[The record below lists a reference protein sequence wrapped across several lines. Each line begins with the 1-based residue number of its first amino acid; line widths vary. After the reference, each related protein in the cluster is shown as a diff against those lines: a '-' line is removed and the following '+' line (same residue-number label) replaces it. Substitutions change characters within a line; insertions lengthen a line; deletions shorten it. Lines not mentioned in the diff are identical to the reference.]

1 MVNRDELVAYCDEL
15 LESSTYQD
23 YTPNGLQVAGG
34 AAIGTL
40 VSGVTASESLIEA
53 AIDLKADALLVHHGW
68 FWRGE
73 EPRVVG
79 MKQRRLKRLLCA
91 DINLIAYHL
100 PLDGHVSLG
109 NNALLGEQL
118 GFTQAG
124 RFGSGPGGG
133 IACHGRVAQPLTPE
147 ALAGRIASVL
157 GRAPLILQGGDHS
170 IRRVGWCS
178 GAAQDYLAQ
187 AASLGLDAFI
197 SGEASERTFHEA
209 RELGIHYFAAGHHAT
224 ERYGVSALG
233 SHLAQKYGLT
243 HHFLDSENPV

>member
-1 MVNRDELVAYCDEL
+1 MVNRDELIAYCDVF
-15 LESSTYQD
+15 LESGTYQD
-23 YTPNGLQVAGG
+23 YAPNGLQVAGRG
-34 AAIGTL
+34 TIGTL
-40 VSGVTASESLIEA
+40 VSGVTASGALIEA
-53 AIDLKADALLVHHGW
+53 AIDLKADTLLVHHGW

-73 EPRVVG
+73 DARVVG
-79 MKQRRLKRLLCA
+79 MKQQRLKRLLCA

-100 PLDGHVSLG
+100 PLDGHVSVG
-109 NNALLGEQL
+109 NNVQLGERL
-118 GFTQAG
+118 GFTLSG

-133 IACHGRVAQPLTPE
+133 IACHGETAAPLTVE
-147 ALAGRIASVL
+147 ALAERIATVL
-157 GRAPLILQGGDHS
+157 GRTPLVLPGGTHA

-233 SHLAQKYGLT
+233 DHLARKYGLT
-243 HHFLDSENPV
+243 HHFVDIDNPV